1 MQDRGTPR
9 PSAVRLRMAAEYLA
23 YRDKEDA
30 VAQWL
35 RAQAVEQDFEERKV
49 SLAAELGRTEDDE
62 YVEVAARKLTKTDVP
77 DERI

>member
-9 PSAVRLRMAAEYLA
+9 PSAVKLRMAAQYLA
-23 YRDKEDA
+23 YRDREDV

-49 SLAAELGRTEDDE
+49 SLAAEKGRQPDDP
-62 YVEVAARKLTKTDVP
+62 YIVTAARKLTETDVP

>member
-9 PSAVRLRMAAEYLA
+9 PSAVQLRMAAEYLA
-23 YRDKEDA
+23 YRDKEDV

-35 RAQAVEQDFEERKV
+35 SAQAVEQDFEETKQR
-49 SLAAELGRTEDDE
+49 LAAELGYEPDNE
-62 YVEVAARKLTKTDVP
+62 YVVKAARELVETDVP